1 MLMVQQ
7 ECKSSIN
14 SLVIWGQAKKLDS
27 RPIFALVKKT
37 SGNLQQFLMVVR
49 IRGESKPGLRDTFE
63 AAERLVRHPREDFH
77 HYIISQS
84 TSSEHLLRVH
94 LLWPDYWKAK
104 LTRSK
109 KKKDLSLNTVTIS
122 HNGIQSFE
130 YLIFSWNKIVASK
143 PSCSL

>member
-1 MLMVQQ
+1 MLMVRQ

-94 LLWPDYWKAK
+94 LVWQITGRQIDNVKI
-104 LTRSK
+104 K
-109 KKKDLSLNTVTIS
+109 KRPI
-122 HNGIQSFE
+122 FE
-130 YLIFSWNKIVASK
+130 HSNNKSQCYSIN
-143 PSCSL
+143 